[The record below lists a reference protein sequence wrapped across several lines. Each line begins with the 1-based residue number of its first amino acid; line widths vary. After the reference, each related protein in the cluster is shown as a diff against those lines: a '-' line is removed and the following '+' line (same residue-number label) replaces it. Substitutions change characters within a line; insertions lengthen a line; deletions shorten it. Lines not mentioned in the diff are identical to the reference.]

1 MKLSQGLFSKAVLGF
16 VMAGSILL
24 SGCASTGSV
33 LTDSSIPAA
42 DPRLTQGNDAAFFSK
57 SGFTACAGAAS
68 VGVLACALS
77 NSSNKAACAVVAGL
91 AACGVAMGA
100 NYYYDQRRSQYA
112 NTAERL
118 GVMSADI
125 QKDTENVVARTETMQ
140 RVIRDDEQSIAA
152 IQKSIKNKQLDKAQA
167 EQELAGVDQ
176 NLALMRKELTNMR
189 NKVSEYEKTAKLER
203 ESGAGTDVVKIEEE
217 IGKMN
222 LKVAALQQEVDGL
235 YSQRSAI
242 TLG

>member
-1 MKLSQGLFSKAVLGF
+1 MKLSQGLFSRAVLGF

-24 SGCASTGSV
+24 SGCASTGSL
-33 LTDSSIPAA
+33 LTDNSVPAA

-57 SGFTACAGAAS
+57 SGFTACAGAAG

-77 NSSNKAACAVVAGL
+77 NSSDKATCAIVAGI

-118 GVMSADI
+118 QVMSADI
-125 QKDTENVVARTETMQ
+125 QKDTEQVAARTETMQ

-167 EQELAGVDQ
+167 EQELAGIDQ
-176 NLALMRKELTNMR
+176 NLALMRKELGNMR
-189 NKVSEYEKTAKLER
+189 NKVAEYEKTAKLER
-203 ESGAGTDVVKIEEE
+203 ESGAGSDVAKIEEE

-235 YSQRSAI
+235 YSHRSAI
-242 TLG
+242 PLG

>member
-1 MKLSQGLFSKAVLGF
+1 MKMTQGGFSKAVFGF
-16 VMAGSILL
+16 IMAGTILL
-24 SGCASTGSV
+24 SGCASTGST
-33 LTDSSIPAA
+33 LTGNSVSA
-42 DPRLTQGNDAAFFSK
+42 DPRLTQGNDATFFSK
-57 SGFTACAGAAS
+57 SGFTACAGAAG

-77 NSSNKAACAVVAGL
+77 NASDKGKCAIIAGIS
-91 AACGVAMGA
+91 ACGVAMGA
-100 NYYYDQRRSQYA
+100 NYYYDQRRGQYA

-118 GVMSADI
+118 QVMSADI

-152 IQKSIKNKQLDKAQA
+152 IQKAIKANQLDTAKA
-167 EQELAGVDQ
+167 EQELAGIDK
-176 NLALMRKELTNMR
+176 NLVVMRKELGNMR
-189 NKVSEYEKTAKLER
+189 AKVSEYEKTAKLER
-203 ESGAGTDVVKIEEE
+203 EAGAGAEVVRIEQE
-217 IGKMN
+217 IGQMN

>member
-1 MKLSQGLFSKAVLGF
+1 MKLSQGMFSRAVLGF

-24 SGCASTGSV
+24 SGCASTGSL
-33 LTDSSIPAA
+33 LTDSSVPAA

-57 SGFTACAGAAS
+57 SGFTACAGAAGA
-68 VGVLACALS
+68 GVLACALS
-77 NSSNKAACAVVAGL
+77 NSSNKAACAVVAGI

-167 EQELAGVDQ
+167 EQELAAVDQ
-176 NLALMRKELTNMR
+176 NLAVMRKELANMR

-203 ESGAGTDVVKIEEE
+203 DGGAGTDVVKIEKE

>member
-1 MKLSQGLFSKAVLGF
+1 MNLSQSVLSRTVLAF
-16 VMAGSILL
+16 VLAGSILL
-24 SGCASTGSV
+24 TGCATTDSM
-33 LTDSSIPAA
+33 LTDSSVPAA
-42 DPRLTQGNDAAFFSK
+42 DPRLTQGNDAQFFSK
-57 SGFTACAGAAS
+57 SGFTACAGAAG

-77 NSSNKAACAVVAGL
+77 NSSNKAGCAIVAGI

-118 GVMSADI
+118 ELMSADI

-176 NLALMRKELTNMR
+176 NLAVMRKELANMR
-189 NKVSEYEKTAKLER
+189 NKVNEYEKTAKLER
-203 ESGAGTDVVKIEEE
+203 ESGAGSDVVKIEEE